1 MGPRGRGRRRE
12 EPTEPGERQEER
24 DSERTTAATPL
35 LASPVPRPQAPA
47 ATPPVPASPRPTP
60 RTAPF
65 KSPCSKHRAKQLP
78 GSRLLLLPQSPT
90 PAPACLTASFSSFLP
105 SLLCSRPRA
114 SPPALRLR
122 LRRPRPRPLPIPLRL
137 HAHAST
143 YAARQPE
150 APPPIPFRLSLLDRR
165 TPALRSWCVSRLV
178 SFAVGVNQIGIRL
191 GKLREGGRSKLAKA
205 GLLDCLR
212 KCRE

>member
-1 MGPRGRGRRRE
+1 MLHGVRQLFLVLNPSDKLSVIVMISASIRFLRAPFCSQAAVAIAEGRKPHPVTGATALHLALGPR
-12 EPTEPGERQEER
+12 
-24 DSERTTAATPL
+24 L
-35 LASPVPRPQAPA
+35 
-47 ATPPVPASPRPTP
+47 
-60 RTAPF
+60 
-65 KSPCSKHRAKQLP
+65 
-78 GSRLLLLPQSPT
+78 
-90 PAPACLTASFSSFLP
+90 
-105 SLLCSRPRA
+105 
-114 SPPALRLR
+114 
-122 LRRPRPRPLPIPLRL
+122 RPRPRPLPISLRL